1 MSDLEVH
8 RPRLPRY
15 PVTPRLTGAVVV
27 GCLMFG
33 CLLYCGFAVAA
44 EPDGVARSGQGR
56 ELSRERVREGFTDK
70 PRWEFGVGGGYLQ
83 GFDYPGSS
91 DPNRGGIALPFVV
104 YRSPV
109 VRVGGNGFRAVA
121 IEQAGFRVDVSFG
134 GGIASSSE
142 SDGVRAGMAD
152 LDFLFQIGPRAQFIV
167 ANRATEDGGRFQFSV
182 TAAVRGVVSTDFG
195 SVDGQGLLAELAL
208 SVTRRRVFGSRFDTL
223 ARVSSTWA
231 EDRLHEY
238 FYEVEPRFATAD
250 RPAFD
255 ASGGYLGT
263 NVFIGTAFKPVPN
276 LNVFAG
282 IQQGLYGGA
291 ANEDSP
297 LFETRRA
304 TGFALGFTWTIKKSA
319 ELVSIVDVDA

>member
-1 MSDLEVH
+1 
-8 RPRLPRY
+8 
-15 PVTPRLTGAVVV
+15 
-27 GCLMFG
+27 
-33 CLLYCGFAVAA
+33 
-44 EPDGVARSGQGR
+44 
-56 ELSRERVREGFTDK
+56 
-70 PRWEFGVGGGYLQ
+70 
-83 GFDYPGSS
+83 
-91 DPNRGGIALPFVV
+91 
-104 YRSPV
+104 
-109 VRVGGNGFRAVA
+109 
-121 IEQAGFRVDVSFG
+121 
-134 GGIASSSE
+134 
-142 SDGVRAGMAD
+142 
-152 LDFLFQIGPRAQFIV
+152 
-167 ANRATEDGGRFQFSV
+167 
-182 TAAVRGVVSTDFG
+182 
-195 SVDGQGLLAELAL
+195 
-208 SVTRRRVFGSRFDTL
+208 L